1 PARAC
6 RLNFLEGAGGGAP
19 RPVGPAGRARRARRM
34 PVERAPA
41 RNGDSPV
48 LEDGEELRLS
58 EQRTRFVHGPA
69 GDEGEGVLHLTTRR
83 IVWLGATSGYAM
95 DYPFVT
101 LHAISRDKA
110 AWPDPCLYCQLR
122 CEEVE
127 GEEEE
132 EPEIPEVRFVP
143 SDPAHLQTVFQVFS
157 EMSALNPDPNDAQAD
172 DSSSDGEDED
182 DANVP
187 QFTIGAAGAMGKVW
201 APGPNDDAMEDAEE
215 LMEGRGR
222 RSRWRRVHGG

>member
-157 EMSALNPDPNDAQAD
+157 EMSALNPDG
-172 DSSSDGEDED
+172 DG
-182 DANVP
+182 NR
-187 QFTIGAAGAMGKVW
+187 GMGPDFQCRDFVIMV
-201 APGPNDDAMEDAEE
+201 ALELSTPFLGPPLLRLGLFLDGPG
-215 LMEGRGR
+215 G
-222 RSRWRRVHGG
+222 